1 MTQKELNA
9 LREKAL
15 FRGDLDTAERYRT
28 QMEQQTIKAAARD
41 AGAALVVIIAI
52 LVLVY
57 GLPLLGGA
65 Q

>member
-1 MTQKELNA
+1 MTQKELNT

-41 AGAALVVIIAI
+41 IGAAFVVIIVI
-52 LVLVY
+52 LALVY
-57 GLPLLGGA
+57 GLPMLGGA
-65 Q
+65 R